1 MKIVEK
7 KGRVYINDLDIEE
20 VLSNRKYVMNYINSE
35 IGYLESIK
43 NNKDLWKPEYN
54 TRIEVL
60 KELSGMFKLRR

>member
-7 KGRVYINDLDIEE
+7 KGRVYINDLDIDE

-35 IGYLESIK
+35 IGYLENIK

-60 KELSGMFKLRR
+60 KELNGMFKLRR

>member
-54 TRIEVL
+54 TRVEVL
-60 KELSGMFKLRR
+60 KELNGMFKLRR

>member
-60 KELSGMFKLRR
+60 KELNGMFKLRR

>member
-54 TRIEVL
+54 TRVEVL
-60 KELSGMFKLRR
+60 KELKEMFKLRR

>member
-35 IGYLESIK
+35 IDYLESIK